1 MKGKIEELGK
11 YVFNCGG
18 ADDAKGFEEATE
30 KVFNYIEMNSEF
42 GNNVVHSIEGGV
54 LNNPDKPTPP
64 IKPSPIPDGT
74 SMTEELVH
82 EQEME

>member
-30 KVFNYIEMNSEF
+30 KVFNYIEKKIEF
-42 GNNVVHSIEGGV
+42 GDYVVHCIEDGA
-54 LNNPDKPTPP
+54 LNKSDKPTPP
-64 IKPSPIPDGT
+64 TKLSPIPDGV
-74 SMTEELVH
+74 SMAEQLAH